1 MDVKHR
7 MIVFDAADIDAES
20 AFWAGLLGGTVVE
33 DGPRWRNIW
42 VDGEWHLGVQLA
54 PDHVQ
59 PEWPDGTPQQVHFD
73 FYVVGIEGLDAAHTE
88 ITGLGGRLL
97 NLPAI
102 ARPREE
108 SRRTPTPPAI
118 PSASAG
124 CPRSDTGR
132 SWMGRRTSYDPRG
145 SSSSATSVYETGLM

>member
-1 MDVKHR
+1 MRLLVRCSASGFRRETQPVGSRVAALAGLQRLRRVELQMDVKHR

-42 VDGEWHLGVQLA
+42 VDGEWQLGVQLA

-59 PEWPDGTPQQVHFD
+59 PEWPDGTPHQAHFD

-108 SRRTPTPPAI
+108 SRRTPT
-118 PSASAG
+118 
-124 CPRSDTGR
+124 
-132 SWMGRRTSYDPRG
+132 
-145 SSSSATSVYETGLM
+145 